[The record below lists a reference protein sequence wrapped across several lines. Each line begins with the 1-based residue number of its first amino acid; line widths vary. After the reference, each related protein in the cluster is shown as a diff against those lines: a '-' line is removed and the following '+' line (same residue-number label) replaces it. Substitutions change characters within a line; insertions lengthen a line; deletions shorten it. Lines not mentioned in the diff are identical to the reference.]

1 MELAN
6 KLKEL
11 SQKIIALKEQIE
23 TEEAIKTAFV
33 LPFIDLL
40 GYDIFNPTEVIPEF
54 TADIGLKKGE
64 KVDYAIVENN
74 IPILII
80 ECKHWKEDLNTHNSQ
95 LFRYFHTSKSRF
107 ALLTNGVEYKFFTDL
122 EETNKMDEK
131 PFLEFDITKLKEP
144 IVNEIVKFHK
154 TKFDIDQIVNNASS
168 LKYSK
173 EIKKIFQ
180 TQLIEP
186 ENGFIRFFSSR
197 VYLGRQTEKVLEQFK
212 ELVSKSINQFISEKV
227 NDRLQNALNKEEE
240 KMMEEQKESE
250 PKNECKIVTTEEEME
265 AFRVVVAILRKKI
278 LVERIAFRDTQS
290 YFGILLDDNNR
301 KPLCRLHF
309 NGKTKYIGLFDAS
322 KKEVREKIV
331 TIEDIY
337 RFDSQLLE
345 TINYYEDFEKE
356 KIS

>member
-6 KLKEL
+6 KLKTL
-11 SQKIIALKEQIE
+11 SQKITTLRDQIE
-23 TEEAIKTAFV
+23 TEEATKTAFV

-64 KVDYAIVENN
+64 KVDYAIIENSV
-74 IPILII
+74 PILII

-107 ALLTNGVEYKFFTDL
+107 ALLTNGIEYKFFTDL
-122 EETNKMDEK
+122 EATNKMDEK

-144 IVNEIVKFHK
+144 TINEIVKFHK

-173 EIKKIFQ
+173 EIKKIFSS
-180 TQLIEP
+180 QLIEP
-186 ENGFIRFFSSR
+186 ENDFIRFFTSR
-197 VYLGRQTEKVLEQFK
+197 VYSGRQTEKVLEQFK
-212 ELVSKSINQFISEKV
+212 ELVSKSINQFISERV

-240 KMMEEQKESE
+240 KMVEEQKESE
-250 PKNECKIVTTEEEME
+250 PKSESKIVTTEEEME
-265 AFRVVVAILRKKI
+265 AYRIVKAILRRKI
-278 LVERIAFRDTQS
+278 PLNRIAFRDTQS

-301 KPLCRLHF
+301 KPLCRLHL
-309 NGKTKYIGLFDAS
+309 NGKTKYIGLFDVN
-322 KKEVREKIV
+322 KKEVRER
-331 TIEDIY
+331 IESIDDIY
-337 RFDSQLLE
+337 KLDTLLLR
-345 TINYYEDFEKE
+345 TVDYYEESEVEKVN
-356 KIS
+356 

>member
-11 SQKIIALKEQIE
+11 SQKIITLKEQIE
-23 TEEAIKTAFV
+23 TEEATKTAFV

-64 KVDYAIVENN
+64 KVDYAIIENKV
-74 IPILII
+74 PILII

-107 ALLTNGVEYKFFTDL
+107 SLLTNGIEYKFFTDL

-144 IVNEIVKFHK
+144 VINEVVKFHK
-154 TKFDIDQIVNNASS
+154 TKFDVNQIVNNASS

-173 EIKKIFQ
+173 EIKKIFNS
-180 TQLIEP
+180 QLIEP
-186 ENGFIRFFSSR
+186 ENDFVRFFSSR
-197 VYLGRQTEKVLEQFK
+197 VYSGRQTERVLEQFK
-212 ELVSKSINQFISEKV
+212 ELVSKSINQLISEKV
-227 NDRLQNALNKEEE
+227 NERLHNALNKEEE
-240 KMMEEQKESE
+240 KLVEESIEHE
-250 PKNECKIVTTEEEME
+250 EKNENKIVTTEEEME
-265 AFRVVVAILRKKI
+265 AYRIVVAILRKKI
-278 LVERIAFRDTQS
+278 PIERIAFRDTQS
-290 YFGILLDDNNR
+290 YFGVLLDDNNR
-301 KPLCRLHF
+301 KPLCRFHF
-309 NGKTKYIGLFDAS
+309 NGKTKYLGVFDAN
-322 KKEVREKIV
+322 KKEIREKIA
-331 TIEDIY
+331 TIDDIY
-337 RFDSQLLE
+337 KFDSKLLE
-345 TINYYEDFEKE
+345 TINYYEEFVKE